1 MLDGPTVSLLS
12 ASEASEAKPE
22 GMGPY
27 LRNLFVGWSPEIHD
41 IVGVTKERTERCNP
55 RHSTSFLPEPPT

>member
-1 MLDGPTVSLLS
+1 MCQSCVLDGPTVSLLS

-27 LRNLFVGWSPEIHD
+27 LRNLFEG
-41 IVGVTKERTERCNP
+41 KQCR
-55 RHSTSFLPEPPT
+55 

>member
-1 MLDGPTVSLLS
+1 MDLYCLTPLVS

-27 LRNLFVGWSPEIHD
+27 LRNLFEG
-41 IVGVTKERTERCNP
+41 KQYR
-55 RHSTSFLPEPPT
+55 